1 MKSDLSRRDVL
12 KLGSIAILG
21 ASGSDRQTFGSQAS
35 AALFSANAV
44 CRGLCEW
51 RIPPAPVAL
60 RLQCLGASVR
70 REDTEAPLHEASC
83 TCVTGLNEALQKL
96 AAARKTNDYRSIQ
109 SLCDQL
115 ALNGSSH
122 VLHTLF
128 WHSMSPGKPQV
139 PDSLAQ
145 ALSDSFGS
153 VPNAQSQFAA
163 ATKAVEGSG
172 WGVLVYEPIA
182 DKLLILQCEKHQN
195 LTIWNTVPLLVCDVW
210 EHAYYLQYQNNRAT
224 WVDNFMKLANWPF
237 AASRLEQLKAA
248 RKR

>member
-1 MKSDLSRRDVL
+1 MRMENTAWPRCLTSHN
-12 KLGSIAILG
+12 
-21 ASGSDRQTFGSQAS
+21 
-35 AALFSANAV
+35 ALEP
-44 CRGLCEW
+44 LYDEKT
-51 RIPPAPVAL
+51 L
-60 RLQCLGASVR
+60 RLHY
-70 REDTEAPLHEASC
+70 TKHHAPA
-83 TCVTGLNEALQKL
+83 VTGLNEALQKL

-109 SLCDQL
+109 SLCDSL

-128 WHSMSPGKPQV
+128 WHSLSPDKPQV

-145 ALSDSFGS
+145 ALNDSFGS

-195 LTIWNTVPLLVCDVW
+195 LTIWNTVPYSSAMCGSTPTISSTRTTGRVGW
-210 EHAYYLQYQNNRAT
+210 T
-224 WVDNFMKLANWPF
+224 T
-237 AASRLEQLKAA
+237 S
-248 RKR
+248 